1 MKTIDYLKQFLIP
14 FAGLKTG
21 THKYHFSISKEFL
34 SHFNFS
40 DIEDLCGEL
49 NFSLDKQTAL
59 LTLNFEWKGTIK
71 TLCDRCG
78 DDLELPINSTQELFI
93 KFGPEPREENEKI
106 IIISTDET
114 EIDISQ
120 YIYEFITFAI
130 PFKKAHPQGK
140 CNKESLKKL
149 NEIKSTEKK
158 KTIDPRWQELLK
170 IKLS

>member
-1 MKTIDYLKQFLIP
+1 MNNNELWQSVL
-14 FAGLKTG
+14 AQVQLQ
-21 THKYHFSISKEFL
+21 ISKA
-34 SHFNFS
+34 NFATWFQNTE
-40 DIEDLCGEL
+40 I
-49 NFSLDKQTAL
+49 TA
-59 LTLNFEWKGTIK
+59 K
-71 TLCDRCG
+71 
-78 DDLELPINSTQELFI
+78 
-93 KFGPEPREENEKI
+93 ENEKI